1 VLINIIVCIL
11 DASFLFMPPFFPKAT
26 SLLDGISSITNGRFD
41 NDYNRRANSRRE
53 DSRRDLSWREPSSRA
68 GRSSGFMDD
77 SSGGMMAGT
86 APLYASSSSSSSS
99 LATSPWDAASAGA
112 AAGALTSAV
121 LVLAAE
127 GQFTPLAQVH
137 YINNNTVYLITTTS
151 VEEWRRMQRP

>member
-1 VLINIIVCIL
+1 MV
-11 DASFLFMPPFFPKAT
+11 
-26 SLLDGISSITNGRFD
+26 
-41 NDYNRRANSRRE
+41 
-53 DSRRDLSWREPSSRA
+53 
-68 GRSSGFMDD
+68 
-77 SSGGMMAGT
+77 GT